1 MMSEITTVKAEKEDL
16 ELHVDL
22 CAQRYA
28 YLETKLESLTEKVD
42 GLKEVIQ
49 GYKTSLS
56 AVIITAAATVTTS
69 VLGLIATLLIKF

>member
-1 MMSEITTVKAEKEDL
+1 MSEILTVKAEKEDL

-28 YLETKLESLTEKVD
+28 YLETKVDALTSKVD

-56 AVIITAAATVTTS
+56 AVIITAAATVTAS
-69 VLGLIATLLIKF
+69 VLGLVVTIVLKF

>member
-1 MMSEITTVKAEKEDL
+1 MSEILTVKAEKEDL

-28 YLETKLESLTEKVD
+28 YLETKLETLTDKVD
-42 GLKEVIQ
+42 ALKDVIQ

-56 AVIITAAATVTTS
+56 AVIITAAATVTAS
-69 VLGLIATLLIKF
+69 VLGLVVTIVLKF